1 MKPVLP
7 SAGIWLSRALRFRRR
22 PLLRGIPI
30 LGDQKTRAC
39 EGDPLARR
47 AHDDRLVAHR
57 FRPSVRPRRSGVA
70 LRRRMRSGA
79 RALAWGAGG
88 LLALFVG
95 CRTAT
100 ANRPASAS
108 SLNGRASYEAVLEPA
123 SGTSELG
130 AQREYIPAIPVGD
143 NLVPAYPEQLL
154 GLNLPPQKIVL
165 RLVLDERGDI
175 VAIRPS
181 EIPSEA
187 DARYRNEFEAAI

>member
-1 MKPVLP
+1 
-7 SAGIWLSRALRFRRR
+7 
-22 PLLRGIPI
+22 
-30 LGDQKTRAC
+30 
-39 EGDPLARR
+39 
-47 AHDDRLVAHR
+47 
-57 FRPSVRPRRSGVA
+57 
-70 LRRRMRSGA
+70 MRSGA

-95 CRTAT
+95 CRTAA
-100 ANRPASAS
+100 ANRPAPES

-123 SGTSELG
+123 SGTSELV

-143 NLVPAYPEQLL
+143 NHVPAYPEQLV

-187 DARYRNEFEAAI
+187 DARYPNEFEAAIGKAIENWRFSPAKRRTFVDAPENSSGKPPYKVLKSELPVRTYFDIRFIFEVHDGKGVVRGAP